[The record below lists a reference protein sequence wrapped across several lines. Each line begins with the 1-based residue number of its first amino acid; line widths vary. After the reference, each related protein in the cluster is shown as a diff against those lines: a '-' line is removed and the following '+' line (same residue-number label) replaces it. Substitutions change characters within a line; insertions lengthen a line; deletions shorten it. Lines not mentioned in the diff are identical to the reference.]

1 MISKRTI
8 INYLF
13 YVSLIFFG
21 IGQYISSNFFMPVG
35 EVVSVLP
42 LLLIL
47 LFYILD
53 SLYKKQISITINYK
67 FYFFAAFLLSACY
80 SYYVGMKW
88 AVPGVDMLRV
98 FTASLTVVM
107 PFVGFL
113 IWNIYNEKYDD
124 FDPHNEALTA
134 FNIYFI
140 INLLGVGAGVKT
152 LAHGFDDR
160 ITFPFSSGIYD
171 GGNVLAL
178 MSILIFPNLIKLK
191 GPFIRRAKHYA
202 YFVAIVALLM
212 IINSRLTTLN
222 LLLIMGLFATR
233 LAFMYIPIFIGSWF
247 TLPTLLNS
255 SKIVYAILS
264 LPFLA
269 VLFKRVDVYDVTTYN
284 SRTFIWEPG
293 LEWILK
299 MKEGIWTGMG
309 FKGPSTLKLYKDLTD
324 KWMVDV
330 YVLHS
335 HSSLLDITISQGILG
350 ISLLAISIFFALQ
363 YYRRSFSKNR
373 NDKGFYAIVLY
384 GLFLMQFDGFLN
396 PGGVGFAILSLCMS
410 RVVIKRRKIQANTY
424 EYNPPNMAGQ
434 AQQAK
439 ATQQATVQATKG
451 G

>member
-13 YVSLIFFG
+13 YISLIFFG

-35 EVVSVLP
+35 EVISVLP

-47 LFYILD
+47 LFFTLD
-53 SLYKKQISITINYK
+53 SLYKKRVSVAINYK

-80 SYYVGMKW
+80 SYYVGIKW
-88 AVPGVDMLRV
+88 GVPGVDMLRV

-113 IWNIYNEKYDD
+113 IWNIYNEQYED
-124 FDPHNEALTA
+124 FDPHSEVLTA
-134 FNIYFI
+134 FNIYFV
-140 INLLGVGAGVKT
+140 INLLGVGAGIKT

-171 GGNVLAL
+171 GGNMLAL

-191 GPFIRRAKHYA
+191 GPLIGRAKQYA
-202 YFVAIVALLM
+202 YFVVIVVLLM
-212 IINSRLTTLN
+212 VINSRLTALN

-247 TLPTLLNS
+247 TLPVLLNS

-293 LEWILK
+293 LEWIMK
-299 MKEGIWTGMG
+299 MKQGIWTGMG
-309 FKGPSTLKLYKDLTD
+309 YKGPATLELYKDLTD

-350 ISLLAISIFFALQ
+350 ISLLAISILFALQ
-363 YYRRSFSKNR
+363 YYRKSFSINR
-373 NDKGFYAIVLY
+373 SDKGLYAIVLY

-396 PGGVGFAILSLCMS
+396 PGGVGFAILSLCIS
-410 RVVIKRRKIQANTY
+410 RVVIKRRKIHPHTQ
-424 EYNPPNMAGQ
+424 EYNPPNMKERPQQ
-434 AQQAK
+434 AQT
-439 ATQQATVQATKG
+439 TQTTPVQATK
-451 G
+451 